1 MKKHSPK
8 ILVAPNGARKK
19 KEEMPYLPI
28 APFELAEEAEA
39 CFKEGASL
47 FHIHVR
53 DDQQAHSLD
62 SKKYKETLEAIKK
75 KAPQLTLQIST
86 ETCGIYT
93 PEDQI
98 FLVKSVFPEAF
109 SINLSELIPNHSFK
123 ILAKHF
129 FSWVYEAKISVQ
141 YICYTPEDVSYL
153 EDCIKEGILPQQKV
167 YSVLFVLG
175 NRNIDGNPKDLDG
188 FLEVKKK
195 LEFQLEWTACAFGR
209 NELCCLITAANL
221 GGNIR
226 IGFENNHYLNNGN
239 MASSNVEL
247 IRQFKLALQKI

>member
-1 MKKHSPK
+1 MKGPFPK

-19 KEEMPYLPI
+19 KEEIPYLPLT
-28 APFELAEEAEA
+28 PLELAEEAEA
-39 CFKEGASL
+39 CVKEGASL

-62 SKKYKETLEAIKK
+62 PKKYKETLKEIKK
-75 KAPQLTLQIST
+75 KVPQLTLQIST

-109 SINLSELIPNHSFK
+109 SINLRELIPNHGFK
-123 ILAKHF
+123 ILAKQF
-129 FSWVYEAKISVQ
+129 FSWVDEAKISAQ

-153 EDCIKEGILPQQKV
+153 EECIKEEILPQQKV
-167 YSVLFVLG
+167 YAGLFVLG
-175 NRNIDGNPKDLDG
+175 NRNREGSPKDLDG
-188 FLEVKKK
+188 FLKVKKK
-195 LEFQLEWTACAFGR
+195 LGFQLEWAACAFGR
-209 NELCCLITAANL
+209 NELNCLIKAANL
-221 GGNIR
+221 GGDIR

-239 MASSNVEL
+239 MASSNAEL
-247 IRQFKLALQKI
+247 IRQFKLALH